1 MSTVPVAASEIPVPE
16 PVPAVV
22 KWTWGYFCSYAGA
35 QMFHS
40 GYSRVLPVSVSE
52 APGGVSTVTPVLD
65 DVEAVDEADDVD
77 DFGVDLAA
85 VDVVLALPHAAATRP
100 AAKKAAAIHVPR
112 MFRATIC
119 SSLDDV
125 TMCG

>member
-52 APGGVSTVTPVLD
+52 ALGGVSTVTPVLD
-65 DVEAVDEADDVD
+65 DEEAVDEVGDVD
-77 DFGVDLAA
+77 DFDADLAA

-100 AAKKAAAIHVPR
+100 TANRTAAIHVPR
-112 MFRATIC
+112 MFRATIW
-119 SSLDDV
+119 SSLGNV
-125 TMCG
+125 AIG